1 MTEGE
6 RFTMRE
12 SDGAI
17 NSETLI
23 EIAEQRGDIN
33 LYRLTPVT
41 GKKHQLRVHMASLG
55 APIVNDSFY
64 PIAQACKGDDFSA
77 PLQLLAKSIAFDDP
91 LTGERRTFSSHREL

>member
-6 RFTMRE
+6 RFFTMRE
-12 SDGAI
+12 SDGVI

-64 PIAQACKGDDFSA
+64 PIAQARRRR
-77 PLQLLAKSIAFDDP
+77 LQ
-91 LTGERRTFSSHREL
+91 RTFAITGKEHRF